1 MAPTKNKTLT
11 TLTGCRKLLTLIEQ
25 GEARIIKEFKDGTPV
40 LVVVSA
46 SGAPI
51 GVVASKYGY
60 LFEPAL
66 LERGSGDGLFEGFS
80 QTTIPPLA

>member
-1 MAPTKNKTLT
+1 MARTKNKTLT
-11 TLTGCRKLLTLIEQ
+11 SLIACRKLLTLIEQ
-25 GEARIIKEFKDGTPV
+25 GKARIIKEFKDGSPA
-40 LVVVSA
+40 LVAVSA

-51 GVVASKYGY
+51 GVVARKYVY
-60 LFEPAL
+60 LFEPVL